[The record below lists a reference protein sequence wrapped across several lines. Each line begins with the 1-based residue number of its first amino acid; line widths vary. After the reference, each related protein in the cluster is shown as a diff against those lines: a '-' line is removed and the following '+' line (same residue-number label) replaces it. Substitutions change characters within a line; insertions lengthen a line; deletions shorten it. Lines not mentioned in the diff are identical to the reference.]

1 MQSKATTVDSYI
13 SELPEERKIAIDQL
27 RAIINN
33 HIPDW
38 FEEQMQYG
46 MIWRVV
52 PFSLFPQWYHCDPK
66 QPLPFVALASQ
77 KNHIALYHMGV
88 YSFPDILEWFT
99 SQYPNYST
107 KKLDMGKSCIRRTK
121 ESDIPYELIG
131 ELLKKISVG
140 QWIEYYQ
147 TTLDSRA
154 SSWKKS

>member
-1 MQSKATTVDSYI
+1 MQSKATTVDGHI
-13 SELPEERKIAIDQL
+13 SELPEERKSIIAQL

-131 ELLKKISVG
+131 ELIKKISLH

-147 TTLDSRA
+147 TTLDTRTNA
-154 SSWKKS
+154 WKK